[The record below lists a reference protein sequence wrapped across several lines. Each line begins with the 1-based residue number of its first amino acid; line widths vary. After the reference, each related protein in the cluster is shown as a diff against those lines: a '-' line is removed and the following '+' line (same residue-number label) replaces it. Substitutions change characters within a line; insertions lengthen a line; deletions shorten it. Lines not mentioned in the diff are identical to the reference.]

1 MRIFTAV
8 TRISVIIRIA
18 VLGVLV
24 ALLCVPSAARAAQ
37 FPIAGGDSGPSGYKV
52 RVLVHFY
59 GSGVDGKD
67 AKIHVWVHPSC
78 WWAPADG
85 PYTDAVAM
93 LAWYDAVTG
102 RQQTRGMLDL
112 YGPRSEWKREADAE
126 AAGTANISWY
136 QAHCEDPTDYDKFG
150 VGGLEVGD
158 PIEGNPVNF
167 VTFLYHPFN
176 VGEQIPD
183 PLVSPEE
190 MARAAYNQM
199 TIQVPQLKRNPMIDA
214 PGAPTLVGLPTWF
227 WVTNELSVGIDPDDP
242 NHPAGTLDVTAA
254 LDQPDGQVWA
264 TVTAKTGG
272 LSINSAYGGNDC
284 DPARALVKYGPDV
297 ADSAACT
304 VVFGHASTG
313 LQVTAS
319 TAWNASWVGAGHPEP
334 TGLAG
339 LTQAGNIEVAVAEVQ
354 NIVIR

>member
-1 MRIFTAV
+1 MRIFTSV
-8 TRISVIIRIA
+8 TRISVISRIA
-18 VLGVLV
+18 VLG
-24 ALLCVPSAARAAQ
+24 ALAAMLCVPSAARAAQ
-37 FPIAGGDSGPSGYKV
+37 FPSSGGDSGPSGY
-52 RVLVHFY
+52 RVQVNIHFY
-59 GSGVDGKD
+59 GSGVKGRDVHD
-67 AKIHVWVHPSC
+67 PVWVHPSC

-102 RQQTRGMLDL
+102 KQQTRGNLDL

-126 AAGTANISWY
+126 AAGTADISWY
-136 QAHCEDPTDYDKFG
+136 QAHCDDPSDYTKFG

-176 VGEQIPD
+176 VGERIPD
-183 PLVSPEE
+183 PLVSAEE
-190 MARAAYNQM
+190 MARLARNHM
-199 TIQVPQLKRNPMIDA
+199 DIQVPELSRNPMIDA

-227 WVTNELSVGIDPDDP
+227 WVGNPLSVGIDPEHP
-242 NHPAGTLDVTAA
+242 NNPVGTLDVTAE
-254 LDQPDGQVWA
+254 LDQPDGRVWA

-272 LSINSAYGGNDC
+272 LSLDSAYGGNDC
-284 DPARALVKYGPDV
+284 APTRAVVKYGPGV

-319 TAWNASWVGAGHPEP
+319 TAWNAFWVGAGHPQP

-339 LTQAGNIEVAVAEVQ
+339 LTQAGNIAVAVAEVQ